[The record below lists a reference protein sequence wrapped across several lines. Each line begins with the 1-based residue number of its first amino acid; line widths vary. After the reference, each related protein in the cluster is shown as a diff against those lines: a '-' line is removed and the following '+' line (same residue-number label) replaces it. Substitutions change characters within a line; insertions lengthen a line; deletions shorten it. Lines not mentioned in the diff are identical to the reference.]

1 MEVRVSQPQKI
12 TDEAIDPVVGK
23 PAPPLLGQTVSLEE
37 LAAQQG
43 VTPVSSLDEVG
54 SLWPV
59 DDDPDRLLSY
69 LISERR
75 ARRDRAEQR

>member
-1 MEVRVSQPQKI
+1 VSQPQKI
-12 TDEAIDPVVGK
+12 TDEAIDPAVGK
-23 PAPPLLGQTVSLEE
+23 TAPPVLGQSLSLEE

-43 VTPVSSLDEVG
+43 VTPVSDLDEVG

-59 DDDPDRLLSY
+59 DDDPDCLLSFV
-69 LISERR
+69 ISERR